1 MSGFTDRV
9 SQGILNH
16 IVGKTALFTMS
27 TAYVALFTANGVD
40 AGTGFTEC
48 SGGNYARVATA
59 GADWNSAS
67 GSAPSTITNA
77 NALTFPTA
85 TAGWGNVIA
94 FGLYD
99 AASAGNLL
107 AWDFFGAYAWLPAT
121 VAAASPAV
129 LTAKTHGYSLGD
141 LVEWTIEYGGINPTF
156 SASNFTG
163 ILTVASPS
171 TDTFT
176 VQNSSVN
183 VNTSAT
189 GNGMVR
195 KLISQTISSG
205 VQPAFPPSSLT
216 ITSS

>member
-16 IVGKTALFTMS
+16 IVGKTTIFTLPTS
-27 TAYVALFTANGVD
+27 YVALFTANGID

-59 GADWNSAS
+59 AADWNSAT

-107 AWDFFGAYAWLPAT
+107 AWDFFGAYQWLPAT
-121 VAAASPAV
+121 VIASSPGSIACH
-129 LTAKTHGYSLGD
+129 AHGYSTAD
-141 LVEWTIEYGGINPTF
+141 LIEWTIEYGGVTPTF
-156 SASNFTG
+156 SQSNFTG
-163 ILTVASPS
+163 VLSVTSPT
-171 TDTFT
+171 TDGFS
-176 VQNSSVN
+176 VQNGGIA
-183 VNTSAT
+183 VNTSSS

-205 VQPAFPPSSLT
+205 VQPSFPPSS
-216 ITSS
+216 